1 MEKSKLLRVEGLNV
15 FYGGIFALKGISFS
29 VSVGK
34 IVTLI
39 GANGAGKTTTLRTIS
54 GLIRSKSGHIF
65 FEEQNICG
73 KPAYQI
79 AKLGITMVPEGRKI
93 FPNLTVKENLIMGG
107 FALNSSAEFDESS
120 KYVFSLFPRLKERLT
135 QLSGTLS
142 GGEQQMLAVGRALM
156 GKPKLLMLD
165 EPSLGLSPKITGA
178 LFEKIHEIHN
188 NGTTIL
194 LIEQNARV
202 ALEMANY
209 AYVLETGEIV
219 LEGEGKQLLFDER
232 VKRAYLGG

>member
-1 MEKSKLLRVEGLNV
+1 MLRVEDLNV
-15 FYGGIFALKGISFS
+15 FYGGIHALKGISFS
-29 VSVGK
+29 VPVGE

-39 GANGAGKTTTLRTIS
+39 GANGAGKTTALRAIS
-54 GLIRSKSGHIF
+54 GLIYSKRGHIS
-65 FEEQNICG
+65 FEEKDILR
-73 KPAYQI
+73 KPAYEI
-79 AKLGITMVPEGRKI
+79 GKMGITMVPEGRKI

-107 FALNSSAEFDESS
+107 FSLNTSAEFDQAS

-135 QLSGTLS
+135 QLGGTLS
-142 GGEQQMLAVGRALM
+142 GGEQQMLALGRALM
-156 GKPKLLMLD
+156 GNPKLLMLD
-165 EPSLGLSPKITGA
+165 EPSLGLSPKITGTV
-178 LFEKIHEIHN
+178 FERIREIHN
-188 NGTTIL
+188 NGSTIL
-194 LIEQNARV
+194 LIEQNARA

>member
-1 MEKSKLLRVEGLNV
+1 
-15 FYGGIFALKGISFS
+15 
-29 VSVGK
+29 
-34 IVTLI
+34 
-39 GANGAGKTTTLRTIS
+39 
-54 GLIRSKSGHIF
+54 
-65 FEEQNICG
+65 
-73 KPAYQI
+73 
-79 AKLGITMVPEGRKI
+79 
-93 FPNLTVKENLIMGG
+93 
-107 FALNSSAEFDESS
+107 
-120 KYVFSLFPRLKERLT
+120 
-135 QLSGTLS
+135 
-142 GGEQQMLAVGRALM
+142 M

-165 EPSLGLSPKITGA
+165 EPSLGLSPKITGT
-178 LFEKIHEIHN
+178 LFKKIQEIHN